1 MSEPIL
7 AASAISHRFDRDP
20 VLSAVSLHAERGEWV
35 GILGPN
41 GAGKSTLLRV
51 LAGLVRPDSGTVRLG
66 GLDLLRT
73 SPRQLARMRA
83 FLPQQSDTV
92 FPFTALELA
101 LLGRH
106 PHGGR
111 FSLES
116 AEDVRKASEALA
128 EVDCLRFAQR
138 TLDTLSGGERQRVC
152 LARALAQEAPILLL
166 DEPTTALDLFHRS
179 HILEVLA
186 RKRREGT
193 TILMTTHDLHLAARH
208 CDRLV
213 LLADGAILAGGPPAA
228 VLTREHVEQAFH
240 VRVHVEMRAGAPY
253 VFEPGDA

>member
-1 MSEPIL
+1 MSPVLE
-7 AASAISHRFDRDP
+7 ATAISHRFDGDP
-20 VLSAVSLHAERGEWV
+20 VLSSVSLKASPGEWV

-41 GAGKSTLLRV
+41 GAGKSTLLRI
-51 LAGLVRPDSGTVRLG
+51 LGGLVRPQAGSVHLA
-66 GLDLLRT
+66 GLDLART
-73 SPRQLARMRA
+73 PPRQLARLRA
-83 FLPQQSDTV
+83 FLPQQSETV

-116 AEDVRKASEALA
+116 AGDVRKASEALA
-128 EVDCLRFAQR
+128 EVDCLRFAHR

-179 HILEVLA
+179 RILSVLA
-186 RKRREGT
+186 RKRREGS

-208 CDRLV
+208 CDRLI
-213 LLADGAILAGGPPAA
+213 LLAEGATVVEGPPAQ
-228 VLTREHVEQAFH
+228 VLTQQHVEHAFH

-253 VFEPGDA
+253 VFEPEADA